1 MPAARDIRS
10 LGRLNAGALAAL
22 ALLAL
27 AGCDRMAKQAKDKP
41 YESRDKPG
49 AAAVAAPVAGTI
61 ARETVDDGVPKLDL
75 ALLQRG
81 RERFDIYCAPCHGR
95 TGDGQ
100 GMIVRRGFPAPPSY
114 HSDRLRAASE
124 QHLYEV
130 ISQGYGAMFAYG
142 RRIAPRDRWAI
153 IAYIR
158 ALQLSQHSD
167 MASLDAAGREAL
179 P

>member
-1 MPAARDIRS
+1 MPAARDNRS
-10 LGRLNAGALAAL
+10 PGRLIAFGMAAL
-22 ALLAL
+22 VLAAL

-41 YESRDKPG
+41 YESRGKPG
-49 AAAVAAPVAGTI
+49 AAVAVAPVPGTV
-61 ARETVDDGVPKLDL
+61 AREAIDDSVPALDL

-95 TGDGQ
+95 TGDGD

-130 ISQGYGAMFAYG
+130 IGQGYGAMFAYG
-142 RRIAPRDRWAI
+142 PRIAPRDRWAI
-153 IAYIR
+153 VAYIR

-167 MASLDAAGREAL
+167 VASLDAARREAL